1 MSVNAQMPVYLD
13 YNATTPVAPEVLA
26 AMLPWLTE
34 HFGNPSSDHVFGQ
47 RAAGAVCAARRE
59 VADLIGATPAEII
72 FTGSATEANNLAILG
87 VARALAGEKRHLV
100 ISAIE
105 HPAVVAPALRLQ
117 DEGWAL
123 SVVAVDEFGRVDP
136 LAVAAALRPDTA
148 LVSIMHAN
156 NEVGTVQPIAEIAA
170 LLKAS
175 GVLLHVDAA
184 QSAGKLPVDV
194 NALGADL
201 LTLAGHKFYAPKG
214 VGALYV
220 RAATPIA
227 AISAGAGQERG
238 LRSGTESVPLIV
250 ALGAAARLA
259 KARQTEAATR
269 LRMLRDR
276 LHERLLMETPGLQLN
291 GHPEFR
297 LPNTLHVSF
306 PGVSGKALLAACAD
320 EVAAS
325 LGSACH
331 AQGDALSGV
340 LAAMGCDRARAVGA
354 VRLSVGW
361 NTSADEIDRAAAAL
375 IRARC
380 RLVEG
385 SPADR

>member
-1 MSVNAQMPVYLD
+1 MSANAPRPVYLD

-26 AMLPWLTE
+26 AMLPWLAE
-34 HFGNPSSDHVFGQ
+34 DFGNPSSDHVFGQ
-47 RAAGAVCAARRE
+47 RAAGAVRMARRE
-59 VADLIGATPAEII
+59 VADLIGATPEEII

-87 VARALAGEKRHLV
+87 IARALAGKKRHLV
-100 ISAIE
+100 ISAVE

-123 SVVAVDEFGRVDP
+123 SVVPVDAFGRVDP
-136 LAVAAALRPDTA
+136 LTVAAALRPDTA
-148 LVSIMHAN
+148 LVSVMHAN
-156 NEVGTVQPIAEIAA
+156 NEVGTVQPMAEIAR
-170 LLKAS
+170 LLKAA

-194 NALGADL
+194 DELGADL

-220 RAATPIA
+220 RAATPITS
-227 AISAGAGQERG
+227 IIAGAGQERG

-259 KARQTEAATR
+259 KARQAEAAPR
-269 LRMLRDR
+269 LRLLRDR
-276 LHERLLMETPGLQLN
+276 LHEQLLAEIPGVQLN

-320 EVAAS
+320 ELAAS

-331 AQGDALSGV
+331 AHGDAVSGV
-340 LAAMGCDRARAVGA
+340 LAAMGCDAARALGA

-361 NTSADEIDRAAAAL
+361 GTSAAEIDQAATAL
-375 IRARC
+375 MQAYR
-380 RLVEG
+380 RLTQQN
-385 SPADR
+385 